1 MKCFVLFKKKCGS
14 LWTKKVVKQ
23 CKQSLMSSLSKS
35 LEDSNTESYV
45 DCGSPDQEVSEGNI
59 IAPELEII
67 LVLFWERMWLVYP
80 FSKNLSGAKFQSSG
94 LIFCGADFR
103 MTQYCSVT

>member
-1 MKCFVLFKKKCGS
+1 
-14 LWTKKVVKQ
+14 
-23 CKQSLMSSLSKS
+23 MSSLSKS

-59 IAPELEII
+59 IAPVI
-67 LVLFWERMWLVYP
+67 LRDYSCAILGKMWLVYP
-80 FSKNLSGAKFQSSG
+80 FSKNLSEAKFQSSG

-103 MTQYCSVT
+103 ITQY